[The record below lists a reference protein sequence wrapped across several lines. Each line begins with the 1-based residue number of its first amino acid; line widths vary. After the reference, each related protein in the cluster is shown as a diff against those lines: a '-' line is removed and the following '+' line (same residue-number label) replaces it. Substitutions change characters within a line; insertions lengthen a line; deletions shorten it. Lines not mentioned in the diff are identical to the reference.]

1 MSRFA
6 PLTASLGLT
15 LLACAPL
22 AAQKT
27 PNLSGTWVMA
37 LDKSDFGPLPAPQS
51 RTDVIEH
58 KASSITVK
66 RTVVGA
72 NGETTAT
79 IVYGIDGKPYTNH
92 IGDIDATSVLRWD
105 GPVLVVESTLN
116 TPQGEVKAVDRFTLS
131 ADGKTLTQA
140 RSLSL
145 GDQQATQTIVMV
157 KH

>member
-1 MSRFA
+1 MSRSA
-6 PLTASLGLT
+6 RLTGSLGLT
-15 LLACAPL
+15 LLAWAPL

-37 LDKSDFGPLPAPQS
+37 LDKSSFGPMPGPQS
-51 RTDVIEH
+51 RTDVVEH
-58 KASSITVK
+58 KGTSITVK
-66 RTVVGA
+66 RTVVGP

-92 IGDIDATSVLRWD
+92 IGEIEATSVLRWD

-140 RSLSL
+140 RTLSL

-157 KH
+157 KQ

>member
-1 MSRFA
+1 MPVLSR
-6 PLTASLGLT
+6 LSGSLGIT
-15 LLACAPL
+15 LLALTPL
-22 AAQKT
+22 GAQKV
-27 PNLSGTWVMA
+27 PDLSGTWVMA

-58 KASSITVK
+58 KGSSITVK
-66 RTVVGA
+66 RTVVGP

-92 IGDIDATSVLRWD
+92 IGEIDATSVLRWD

>member
-1 MSRFA
+1 MPVLSR
-6 PLTASLGLT
+6 LSGSLGIT
-15 LLACAPL
+15 LLALTPL
-22 AAQKT
+22 GAQKV
-27 PNLSGTWVMA
+27 PDLSGTWVMA

-58 KASSITVK
+58 KGSSITVK
-66 RTVVGA
+66 RTVVGP

-92 IGDIDATSVLRWD
+92 IGEIDATSVLRWD

-131 ADGKTLTQA
+131 ADRKTLTQA
-140 RSLSL
+140 RTLTL
-145 GDQQATQTIVMV
+145 GGQQATQTIVMV
-157 KH
+157 KQ